1 MTTEPITHEER
12 QRRIDSV
19 AYARTSLAL
28 EGVQFSKEAEQDQQS
43 FIDGAISAEELSNR
57 VKQRLSKMRGA
68 DHV

>member
-1 MTTEPITHEER
+1 MTTQPITPEER

-43 FIDGAISAEELSNR
+43 FIDGTITAEELSNR
-57 VKQRLSKMRGA
+57 VKQRLSKMKGA
-68 DHV
+68 HHV